1 MKIFVPPIK
10 CQGIKTKL
18 VPWIIENIKL
28 NTEGRWIEPFMG
40 SGVVG
45 FNVRPKAAIFY
56 DLNPH
61 IVNFYNDLKYSR
73 ITPNLV
79 KEYFEVEGKN
89 LNEKGGEYFYEIRER
104 FNKGNNSLDF
114 LFLSRSCFNGVMRFN
129 RKGFFNVP
137 FCKKNNRFAKPYI
150 TKIVNQVN
158 YIFKALKMYDWEF
171 ECADFKNVIVN
182 SNTEDFIYCDPPYF
196 GRHVDY
202 FNSWSEDDEYNLSRL
217 LKETES
223 KFILSTWY
231 KNIYRE
237 NEMIEKY
244 WKEFFIL
251 TKDHFYHIGGK
262 EENRNPMIEALILN
276 FEPDDITFMRTS
288 FRQHAFTY

>member
-18 VPWIIENIKL
+18 VPWIIENIKIEP
-28 NTEGRWIEPFMG
+28 EGRWIEPFMG

-45 FNVRPKAAIFY
+45 FNVRPKAALFY

-61 IVNFYNDLKYSR
+61 IINFYNDLKYSR

-79 KEYFEVEGKN
+79 KEYLEVEGKN

-104 FNKGNNSLDF
+104 FNKNNKSLDF

-158 YIFKALKMYDWEF
+158 YIFEALKMYDWKF
-171 ECADFKNVIVN
+171 ECADFKNAIVN

-217 LKETES
+217 LKETKS

-244 WKEFFIL
+244 WREFFIL